1 MTTLRLCMRIAAA
14 SIGMCLVSLA
24 FGQTF
29 PSRPITVI
37 IPFAAGGSVDA
48 VVRALG
54 PLVTE
59 STGQPV
65 LVENRP
71 GGSSII
77 GMLACAKATPDGHTI
92 CVTTADSLSFNPAL
106 FSDLPYNP
114 ETDFVPIMNLGM
126 TTGSLVA
133 HVGAPFNT
141 YKEMISYAK
150 SNPGKLN
157 WATWGPASR
166 PDLYLR
172 WIRNQE
178 GVDILAIPYK
188 GAGQGNPAVL
198 SGETHITYMGVGL
211 ASEQVKAGKLK
222 ALVTL
227 DDRSSRLMPGV
238 PTLGSQGS
246 DPQLPSYFGAFAPG
260 RTPRMIVERLNA
272 ELAKATRA
280 PRMQELYRSLTMESI
295 DNSAADFAEFA
306 RKDRENAAKVM
317 RSIGIKPSAAPS
329 S

>member
-1 MTTLRLCMRIAAA
+1 MKSALAAA
-14 SIGMCLVSLA
+14 ALA
-24 FGQTF
+24 AACGSVAAQTF
-29 PSRPITVI
+29 PSRPVTVI

-65 LVENRP
+65 VVENRP

-77 GMLACAKATPDGHTI
+77 GMLACSRAAPDGHTI

-114 ETDFVPIMNLGM
+114 DTDFAPIINLG
-126 TTGSLVA
+126 TTNGSLVA
-133 HVGAPFNT
+133 HVKAPFNS
-141 YKEMISYAK
+141 YREMVNYAK
-150 SNPGKLN
+150 AKPGALN
-157 WATWGPASR
+157 FATWGPASR
-166 PDLYLR
+166 PDLYLQ
-172 WIRNQE
+172 WIRRIE
-178 GVDILAIPYK
+178 GIDIVAIPYK

-198 SGETHITYMGVGL
+198 SGEAHVTYMGVGL
-211 ASEQVKAGKLK
+211 ASQQIRAGKLK

-227 DDRSSRLMPGV
+227 DDKRSTFMPDV
-238 PTLGSQGS
+238 PTLTEEGG
-246 DPQLPSYFGAFAPG
+246 DPKLPSYFGAFAPG
-260 RTPRMIVERLNA
+260 KTPRPVLERLNA
-272 ELAKATRA
+272 ELARATRA
-280 PRMQELYRSLTMESI
+280 PKMQELYRSLTMERVE
-295 DNSAADFAEFA
+295 NSVDDFAAFT
-306 RKDRENAAKVM
+306 RRDRENAAKVM